1 MDLQATQR
9 WRPDLGAAWNRL
21 TGLVAQPAAPEPA
34 TYAHRD
40 SAKPLPTTSA

>member
-1 MDLQATQR
+1 MDLQTTVR

-21 TGLVAQPAAPEPA
+21 TGLVAAPASVEPA

-40 SAKPLPTTSA
+40 AADPLPTTPG